1 MGRGFAVQ
9 YGAGPFTLAAVQQTW
24 NTWRQPQS
32 AGGPASA
39 MQQRSTDPALS
50 LARLTRLW
58 RQDGWPTLRL
68 AAPVMVA
75 RAGLVFMV
83 VVDSLMAG
91 RGGAA
96 ELAFLGQGFAAQ
108 SIMMMVAVG
117 LLQGS
122 MVLISQAYGAGEH
135 AGCGVNW
142 KAAMV
147 VGTVLSLVFAG
158 LFFLVEPV
166 LRATG
171 LDDEMARGT
180 GRVSM
185 HFAWGM
191 TPILLYVA
199 CAYFLESIKRPM
211 VGMAIMLIANVLN
224 VIADGIVCMG
234 WFGWVEPMGA
244 VGAVATTSAVRW
256 LSFIAILVYILAMRD
271 AAAYGV
277 FVPVD
282 HVGRRVWRVV
292 KLGFPIAIALSLE
305 AAAISSLTFMAGH
318 LGAAPAAAHQLTF
331 SINGLMVM
339 VAVGMSAAT
348 AVRVGH
354 AVGASDHDGVVRAGL
369 TGISLALIIMSV
381 FSVVVLLLPET
392 ISGAYVNDPAV
403 WAISR
408 QTLAAVGLMVIID
421 GVMIVTMGALRGMGD
436 VRWPALLHG
445 IAFWIVGVPT
455 AYFLAFPAG
464 IGAVGLIL
472 GISLAMLASL
482 ILLGLRFAQV
492 SARTIVRA

>member
-1 MGRGFAVQ
+1 LAVQ
-9 YGAGPFTLAAVQQTW
+9 YGPAPFALAAVQQTW
-24 NTWRQPQS
+24 NTCRQPQS
-32 AGGPASA
+32 AGSPASA
-39 MQQRSTDPALS
+39 MQQRTTSPAWT

-68 AAPVMVA
+68 ATPVMVS

-122 MVLISQAYGAGEH
+122 MVLISQAFGANEH

-142 KAAMV
+142 KAAMA
-147 VGTVLSLVFAG
+147 VGTVLSVVFAG
-158 LFFLVEPV
+158 MFFLVEP
-166 LRATG
+166 LLLATG
-171 LDDEMARGT
+171 LKAELAHGT
-180 GRVSM
+180 GRVSL

-199 CAYFLESIKRPM
+199 CGYFLESIKRPF
-211 VGMAIMLIANVLN
+211 VGMAIMLTANVLN
-224 VIADGIVCMG
+224 IIADGIVCMG

-256 LSFIAILVYILAMRD
+256 LSFIAILVYILRMPD
-271 AAAYGV
+271 AAAFGV
-277 FVPVD
+277 FETVD
-282 HVGRRVWRVV
+282 HFGRRVWRVL
-292 KLGFPIAIALSLE
+292 KLGLPIAIALSLE

-318 LGAAPAAAHQLTF
+318 LGAASAAAHQLTF

-354 AVGASDHDGVVRAGL
+354 AVGAGDHDGVVRAGL
-369 TGISLALIIMSV
+369 TGISLSLIIMAV
-381 FSVVVLLLPET
+381 FGFVVLLVPEA
-392 ISGAYVNDPAV
+392 ISAAYVDDPAV

-408 QTLAAVGLMVIID
+408 QTLAAVGLMVVID

-436 VRWPALLHG
+436 VRWPAFLHG
-445 IAFWIVGVPT
+445 IAFWIVGVPM

-464 IGAVGLIL
+464 FGAVGLIL

-482 ILLGLRFAQV
+482 ILLGLRFKMV
-492 SARTIVRA
+492 SARTIARA